1 MGIVE
6 PLFASGALR
15 APLGENP
22 FMPKAGLA
30 PLDR

>member
-1 MGIVE
+1 MSTAE
-6 PLFASGALR
+6 PLFASGALH